1 MLMLASKYATDA
13 GRAGLDGVGYI
24 SREWVPKLTQSG
36 QELLRRDP
44 PPEILRGDPVLARA
58 AIRMAPGKLQY
69 RSLVMSFARDD
80 IDVKAFNAGAP
91 EVRVAIDHTLRL
103 YGEVGFAGVPES
115 CRPPF
120 FVTTHTHTGRL
131 EINIIVPRWVWR
143 PDGACRAFNPDPPG
157 QASLETW
164 NAFEDLL
171 NARFGWSNPRDLAR
185 QQLVELPNWIL
196 KQRAA
201 AQRSGDAR
209 EPDLRETLAD
219 ALIAAAHSGEVQHRG
234 QVIDWLESRCG
245 TNGMVIH
252 SVGAAH
258 VTIGHAGAA
267 PKQRIRLRGLLVSE
281 DFSSPDVLQENTR
294 QAGPSKVRHALAR
307 NGRLFSTGLIERPDW
322 SRSRGLDLDVPR
334 QLCRLIEGGCNT
346 PAQFRDGLFPVA
358 PQPTTAWQDF
368 GHLGE
373 LHELLARV
381 LKGAV
386 NRGHQ
391 GINLLFYG
399 SPGTGKTEFCKV
411 LTRQIGKPL
420 HAVGETDEDG
430 EAPTGRER
438 SSALR
443 LAQRLMSGAQE
454 SVLLFDEMEDI
465 FERDIFSALIGR
477 RTGSSKIHLHR
488 MLETNPVPVL
498 WTTNDIESCDPALLR
513 RMTLTV
519 EMRTPGPRVREQV
532 WKRLAETQDLP
543 LGNDKIR
550 ELAKNIEVPPALVA
564 GALGVAKLTE
574 GGEHDLDLAV
584 GAADKALRGGHP
596 KPPGAENARAFD
608 PALVVTDLDIDHLV
622 GQLTRDDAPRNVSF
636 CFYGPPGTGKSALA
650 RHLAEVMGFPVIQ
663 KRASDLMS
671 MFVGGSEK
679 AIASAFS
686 QAREESAFLIFDEA
700 DSFLGDRALAARSW
714 EVSQVNEMLTWM
726 ESHPLPFACTTNL
739 ADRLDPATRRRFTIN
754 AEMRPLGTPQLGIA
768 FETFFGSKPP
778 AGLFDLEGLTPGDMA
793 AVSRRCNLLGER
805 DGGSILDALRDEA
818 CAKNNGGIRPGFRQ
832 SSIKNFGDTKR

>member
-1 MLMLASKYATDA
+1 MTRYEKRLLFKAVQRVLGAISPSRKAAVVVSDWMEDA
-13 GRAGLDGVGYI
+13 DPDFEWEPERDHRARRVTKE
-24 SREWVPKLTQSG
+24 EWR
-36 QELLRRDP
+36 LLRGRVGSHLQTLSKTRPDQRDRATRSLGRMV
-44 PPEILRGDPVLARA
+44 ELNDTEVAILRLALHSDDRHGIGGLCDLLIDD
-58 AIRMAPGKLQY
+58 IRMDRHSAIALLLGHP
-69 RSLVMSFARDD
+69 
-80 IDVKAFNAGAP
+80 AG
-91 EVRVAIDHTLRL
+91 
-103 YGEVGFAGVPES
+103 
-115 CRPPF
+115 
-120 FVTTHTHTGRL
+120 
-131 EINIIVPRWVWR
+131 
-143 PDGACRAFNPDPPG
+143 
-157 QASLETW
+157 
-164 NAFEDLL
+164 
-171 NARFGWSNPRDLAR
+171 
-185 QQLVELPNWIL
+185 
-196 KQRAA
+196 
-201 AQRSGDAR
+201 
-209 EPDLRETLAD
+209 
-219 ALIAAAHSGEVQHRG
+219 
-234 QVIDWLESRCG
+234 
-245 TNGMVIH
+245 
-252 SVGAAH
+252 
-258 VTIGHAGAA
+258 
-267 PKQRIRLRGLLVSE
+267 
-281 DFSSPDVLQENTR
+281 
-294 QAGPSKVRHALAR
+294 KVRQALAR

-322 SRSRGLDLDVPR
+322 SRGRDLGLDVPR
-334 QLCRLIEGGCNT
+334 HLGRLIEGGCNT
-346 PAQFRDGLFPVA
+346 PAQFRDGLFPTA
-358 PQPTTAWQDF
+358 PRPTTAWEDF
-368 GHLGE
+368 EHLGE
-373 LHELLARV
+373 LHELSARI
-381 LKGAV
+381 LKGATTG
-386 NRGHQ
+386 GHQ

-399 SPGTGKTEFCKV
+399 PPGTGKTEFCKV
-411 LTRQIGKPL
+411 LARQIGKPL

-438 SSALR
+438 SSALQ
-443 LAQRLMSGAQE
+443 LAQRLISGAQE

-465 FERDIFSALIGR
+465 LERDIFSALFGR

-532 WKRLAETQDLP
+532 WKRLAERQELP

-564 GALGVAKLTE
+564 GSLGVAKLTE

-636 CFYGPPGTGKSALA
+636 CFSGPPGTGKSALA
-650 RHLAEVMGFPVIQ
+650 RHLAEAMGLPVIQ
-663 KRASDLMS
+663 KRASDLLS

-700 DSFLGDRALAARSW
+700 DSLLGDRALATRSW

-726 ESHPLPFACTTNL
+726 ENHPLPFACTTNL

-754 AEMRPLGTPQLGIA
+754 AEIRPLGAPQLGIA

-793 AVSRRCNLLGER
+793 AVSRRCTLLGEK

-818 CAKNNGGIRPGFRQ
+818 YAKNNGGIRPGFRQ
-832 SSIKNFGDTKR
+832 SSLKSFGDTKR